1 MTINQTIPGPF
12 AANLPPQERA
22 IAILREL
29 VRFDTV
35 SRNSNLELIDWVEN
49 HLAGYGVT
57 GQQIFDPTG
66 TKASFLATIGPVSE
80 RGYVLSGH
88 TDVVPVDNQDWSSD
102 PFELRIADGRAY
114 GRGTC
119 DMKGFVACCLAAVPE
134 LVALPLARPVHLAFS
149 YDEEIG
155 CVGVRPMLEMMAAN
169 PVKPLGAI
177 IGEPSQMQVVIG
189 HKGKRSV
196 RARIIGTNAHSS
208 LAPTAVNA
216 VQFGAE
222 IVGKIAAIAARL
234 RAGGARDDLYDVI
247 HSTGHVGLFK
257 GGEALNIVPALA
269 EILFEFRTI
278 GADDPDALV
287 AEVIDF
293 ARREVEPRM
302 KAIDGRA
309 AIEFD
314 IYAGFPGLD
323 TAPEA
328 PVVTLAKNLAGR
340 NDHAKVAYGTE
351 AGLFTSMAG
360 IPAVVMGPGSITQA
374 HKADEFITLSEIA
387 GCMAMLERL
396 TLHCRA

>member
-1 MTINQTIPGPF
+1 MNMNQTIPAVL
-12 AANLPPQERA
+12 AANQSPDERA

-35 SRNSNLELIDWVEN
+35 SRNSNLALIGWIETY
-49 HLAGYGVT
+49 LAGHGIT
-57 GQQIFDPTG
+57 GQRIVDPTG
-66 TKASFLATIGPVSE
+66 TKASLLATIGPASTP
-80 RGYVLSGH
+80 GYVLSGH

-102 PFELRIADGRAY
+102 PFELRIADGKAY
-114 GRGTC
+114 GRGTS
-119 DMKGFVACCLAAVPE
+119 DMKGFVACALAIVPE
-134 LVALPLARPVHLAFS
+134 LVASPLAKPVHLAFS

-155 CVGVRPMLEMMAAN
+155 CVGVRPMLEIIAAN

-222 IVGKIAAIAARL
+222 IVGKVAAVAARL
-234 RAGGARDDLYDVI
+234 AAEGPRDDLYDVI
-247 HSTGHVGLFK
+247 HSTGHVGLFN

-269 EILFEFRTI
+269 EMLFEFRTI
-278 GADDPDALV
+278 GADDADALV
-287 AEVIDF
+287 AEVIAF
-293 ARREVEPRM
+293 GHSEVEPRM
-302 KAIDGRA
+302 KAIDARA
-309 AIEFD
+309 GIEFD

-323 TAPEA
+323 TASEEPL
-328 PVVTLAKNLAGR
+328 VTLAKSLAGR

-351 AGLFTSMAG
+351 AGLFTTMVG
-360 IPAVVMGPGSITQA
+360 IPAVVIGPGSITQA
-374 HKADEFITLSEIA
+374 HKADEFIALSEIS

-396 TLHCRA
+396 TQHCRV